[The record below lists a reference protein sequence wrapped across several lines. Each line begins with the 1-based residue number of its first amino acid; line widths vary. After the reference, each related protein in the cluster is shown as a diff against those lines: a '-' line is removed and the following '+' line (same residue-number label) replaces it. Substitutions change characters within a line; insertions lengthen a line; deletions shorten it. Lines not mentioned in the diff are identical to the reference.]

1 MVSCYKTKEVIGTV
15 IVASIS
21 QLCTLKTYLHI
32 DGSRNAYSHR
42 FEKRF
47 FHCSR
52 PKGTIKRVA
61 ARMLSGIGF
70 RYKLIHILHIIIIV
84 A

>member
-1 MVSCYKTKEVIGTV
+1 MEVIGPV

-21 QLCTLKTYLHI
+21 QLCRPKTYLHI

-42 FEKRF
+42 FEERF

-52 PKGTIKRVA
+52 PKGTIKRVS
-61 ARMLSGIGF
+61 ARLLSGIGF
-70 RYKLIHILHIIIIV
+70 RYKLIHVLYIIILFD
-84 A
+84 